1 MGKTSFYVSA
11 ILTLYA
17 IAMLD
22 RIIRF
27 FLENKLVAV
36 LLLVGMTTW
45 GIVTAPFNWDIDLLP
60 RDPVPVDAIP
70 NLGENQQIVYT
81 AWPGRSP
88 QDVEDQITYPLTTQL
103 LGIPGV
109 KTVRSSSMMGFST
122 IYVIFDESVEFYWSR
137 SRILE
142 KINALPAGTLP
153 ENVQPALGPDATA
166 LGQIFWYTLE
176 GRDAEGNTTGGWD
189 LQELRSIQDFYVKYA
204 LSSSEGVAEVAS
216 VGGYVK
222 EYQVDVDPDRM
233 KMYGLTMNDIFKA
246 VKNSNAEVGAR
257 TIELNNAEYLVR
269 GLGYVKSLEDL
280 RKAVITMKDEVPI
293 RIQDVAHVT
302 MGPAMRRGILDKEG
316 SEVVGGV
323 VVARYGENPLQVID
337 NVKAKI
343 NEIAPGLPSKTLDD
357 GTTSKVSIVPFY
369 DRTDLIKE
377 TLGTLEEALTL
388 EVLITI
394 IVVVVM
400 VLNLRTSFLIS
411 GMLPVA
417 VLMCFIAMKY
427 AGITANIVALSGI
440 AIAIGTM
447 VDMGVILS
455 ENMLRH
461 MEERDPD
468 ESLLEVIFRAT
479 SEVASA
485 VLTAVLTTIVSFLPV
500 FTMVASEGKLFR
512 PLAYTKTFALVASII
527 LAITILP
534 PFAHWFFSVKI
545 QRNWIKLGWNG
556 LLIAI
561 AGVAFYHG
569 MSWSGWVLLLF
580 GIVNGGAIL
589 LGYGKDRRL
598 TWINT
603 GIIVLAVTELL
614 SRAWLPLGPSV
625 ALIWNFLFVALVI
638 GLLLGA
644 FYAVI
649 YFYPQMLRWCLRH
662 KVLFLSVPTI
672 LMVWGVVI
680 WLGFASVFGF
690 ITKSFDVV
698 GWNIRTTSA
707 WTAASETFPGLGEE
721 FMPPLDEGSF
731 LLMPTTMPHA
741 GIEETK
747 DVLQKLDK
755 RVAAIPEVESV
766 VGKLG
771 RVESALDP
779 APTSMYENVIQYK
792 SEYRTDEDG
801 RRQRFKV
808 DEQGKYVR
816 DSKGQLIPDP
826 DGQYYRQWRD
836 EIQSP
841 DDIWDAIV
849 AATDIPG
856 TTSAPKLQPI
866 ETRLIMLQSGMRAP
880 MGIKVKGPD
889 LKTLESFGLQ
899 LEDALKQVPSIK
911 SQSVFADRIVGKP
924 YLEIDIHRDKLARYG
939 IQMSQVQ
946 HYIEVALGGIKLTT
960 TVEGRER
967 YPVRVRYARERRDS
981 PEAIERMLVPTGNGK
996 QIPLSQ
1002 VADLTYRQGPQAIK
1016 SEDTFLISYVI
1027 FDKKEGFAEVDVVEQ
1042 AQAYLQDQIDR
1053 GNLTVPAGVSYEF
1066 AGNYE
1071 NQVRASKRL
1080 SIILP
1085 IALLVI
1091 FLILYFQ
1098 FNSVSTTSMIF
1109 TSIFVAWS
1117 GGFILLWLY
1126 GQPWFL
1132 DIEIAG
1138 TTIRSL
1144 FQMGVVN
1151 LSVAIWVG
1159 FIALFGIAADGGVV
1173 IATYLDQM
1181 FDKHLPDTQES
1192 IRDIVVQAGTRRIRP
1207 TLMTTATTILA
1218 LLPVLTSTG
1227 RGADIM
1233 VPMAIPSVGGMI
1245 LQVVTLFVVPVLY
1258 SAWKEHKAE
1267 RSNQPLTSEE
1277 V

>member
-1 MGKTSFYVSA
+1 M
-11 ILTLYA
+11 
-17 IAMLD
+17 
-22 RIIRF
+22 
-27 FLENKLVAV
+27 
-36 LLLVGMTTW
+36 
-45 GIVTAPFNWDIDLLP
+45 
-60 RDPVPVDAIP
+60 
-70 NLGENQQIVYT
+70 
-81 AWPGRSP
+81 
-88 QDVEDQITYPLTTQL
+88 
-103 LGIPGV
+103 
-109 KTVRSSSMMGFST
+109 
-122 IYVIFDESVEFYWSR
+122 
-137 SRILE
+137 
-142 KINALPAGTLP
+142 
-153 ENVQPALGPDATA
+153 
-166 LGQIFWYTLE
+166 E
-176 GRDAEGNTTGGWD
+176 GRDSEGNLTGGWD

-216 VGGYVK
+216 IGGYVK

-233 KMYGLTMNDIFKA
+233 KMYGLTMNEIFRA

-269 GLGYVKSLEDL
+269 GLGYIKSLEDL
-280 RKAVITMKDEVPI
+280 RKAVIAMNDNVPV
-293 RIQDVAHVT
+293 RIQDVAQVS

-316 SEVVGGV
+316 AEVVGGV
-323 VVARYGENPLQVID
+323 VVSRYGENPLQVIE
-337 NVKAKI
+337 NVKEKI
-343 NEIAPGLPSKTLDD
+343 NEIAPGLPSKELAD
-357 GTTSKVSIVPFY
+357 GTTSKLSIVPFY

-455 ENMLRH
+455 ENMLKH
-461 MEERDPD
+461 MDERDPD

-527 LAITILP
+527 LAITVLP
-534 PFAHWFFSVKI
+534 AFAHWFFSIRVR
-545 QRNWIKLGWNG
+545 RNWVRHGWNG
-556 LLIAI
+556 LLVLVSV
-561 AGVAFYHG
+561 VALYNG
-569 MSWSGWVLLLF
+569 MTWAGWVLLAF
-580 GIVNGGAIL
+580 GLVNGTAGWY
-589 LGYGKDRRL
+589 GYENDPRL
-598 TWINT
+598 TWVNT
-603 GIIVLAVTELL
+603 GIIVLAVMQLL
-614 SRAWLPLGPSV
+614 TTAWLPMGPSI
-625 ALIWNFLFVALVI
+625 AWFWNFLFVALVI
-638 GLLLGA
+638 ALLLGV

-649 YFYPQMLRWCLRH
+649 YYYPRMLRWCLRH
-662 KVLFLSVPTI
+662 KALFLSIPTVF
-672 LMVWGVVI
+672 MVWGLVI
-680 WLGFASVFGF
+680 WLGFSTVFGF
-690 ITKSFDVV
+690 IATGFDAV
-698 GWNIRTTSA
+698 GFNFRTTQVWSSA
-707 WTAASETFPGLGEE
+707 VHSFPGLGEE

-755 RVAAIPEVESV
+755 RVASIPEVKSV

-779 APTSMYENVIQYK
+779 APTSMFENVILYK
-792 SEYRTDEDG
+792 SEYKTDEDG
-801 RRQRFKV
+801 RRQRFRIDDNGDYLR
-808 DEQGKYVR
+808 DET
-816 DSKGQLIPDP
+816 GQLIPDP
-826 DGQYYRQWRD
+826 DGQYYRQWR
-836 EIQSP
+836 EHIQSP
-841 DDIWDAIV
+841 DDIWDEIV
-849 AATDIPG
+849 AVTKIPG

-866 ETRLIMLQSGMRAP
+866 ETRLVMLQSGMRAP
-880 MGIKVKGPD
+880 MGIKIKGPD
-889 LKTLESFGLQ
+889 LETLESFGLKMEKVLQ
-899 LEDALKQVPSIK
+899 NVSAIK
-911 SQSVFADRIVGKP
+911 SESVFADRIVGKP

-939 IQMSQVQ
+939 IQMSEVQ
-946 HYIEVALGGIKLTT
+946 NYIEVALGGIRLTT

-967 YPVRVRYARERRDS
+967 YPVRVRYARERRDT
-981 PEAIERMLVPTGNGK
+981 PDDIERMLVPTGDGK
-996 QIPLSQ
+996 QVPLSQ
-1002 VADLTYRQGPQAIK
+1002 VAEITYRQGPQAIK

-1027 FDKKEGFAEVDVVEQ
+1027 FDKKDGFAEVEVVEQ
-1042 AQAYLQDQIDR
+1042 AQRVIRNQIES
-1053 GNLTVPAGVSYEF
+1053 GVLTVPAGVSYEF

-1071 NQVRASKRL
+1071 NQIRASKRL

-1085 IALLVI
+1085 IALLII

-1098 FNSVSTTSMIF
+1098 FNSVTTTSMIF

-1132 DIEIAG
+1132 NFELAE
-1138 TTIRSL
+1138 TSIRSL

-1151 LSVAIWVG
+1151 LSVAVWVG

-1173 IATYLDQM
+1173 IATYLDQL
-1181 FDKHLPDTQES
+1181 FDRNKPETLES
-1192 IRDIVVQAGTRRIRP
+1192 IRETVVEAGTRRIRP

-1233 VPMAIPSVGGMI
+1233 VPMAIPSVGGMA

-1258 SAWKEHKAE
+1258 CAWKEYRMSPLFPKKDEVE
-1267 RSNQPLTSEE
+1267 RQND
-1277 V
+1277 